1 MRRVRRILVV
11 AQPQSYFFGD
21 PSAFFFFF
29 CFSSGLGCSFLLQE
43 EQGAAHQVVIV
54 AFLISHGHRVP
65 QNETRSV
72 YYSSSTILPFL
83 RVTQGTNY
91 KERKKEGENTDQTDG
106 ILVVQVELVVWEEIL
121 YSVQLV
127 YLLLAPFHQLK
138 QQQTNTKLR
147 ICF

>member
-1 MRRVRRILVV
+1 MK
-11 AQPQSYFFGD
+11 PD
-21 PSAFFFFF
+21 PSTIRRRL
-29 CFSSGLGCSFLLQE
+29 FSRFLDL
-43 EQGAAHQVVIV
+43 
-54 AFLISHGHRVP
+54 HRV
-65 QNETRSV
+65 QT
-72 YYSSSTILPFL
+72 TK
-83 RVTQGTNY
+83 

-121 YSVQLV
+121 YAVQLV